1 MPQMQ
6 NSSLSGLEYK
16 NYIGV
21 KLIQAVSC
29 SFYAYHAFKSL
40 PLPRGV
46 ADSEG
51 YLVKYPD
58 GYISWSPKKVF
69 ESAYFEIDK
78 SNSLT
83 NDDIDKF
90 IGKGTITT
98 TKVGVKT
105 TLVEFVAPTGFTE
118 YATSSCIDP
127 ANYDENLGHNYAMKD
142 ITKNL
147 WKYLGFMLQWAKY
160 GLK

>member
-1 MPQMQ
+1 MLQTQ
-6 NSSLSGLEYK
+6 NSPLSDLEYK

-21 KLIQAVSC
+21 KLIQAVPC

-40 PLPRGV
+40 PLPKGI

-58 GYISWSPKKVF
+58 GYLSWSPKETF
-69 ESAYFEIDK
+69 EKTYFEINK
-78 SNSLT
+78 NNKLT

-90 IGKGTITT
+90 VEKSTITT

-105 TLVEFVAPTGFTE
+105 TLVEFIAPTGFTE
-118 YATSSCIDP
+118 YATSSCVDP
-127 ANYDENLGHNYAMKD
+127 INYDENLGRDYAMKD

-147 WKYLGFMLQWAKY
+147 WRYLGFMLQWAKY